1 MPYQL
6 RNSTDAGQQ
15 ITGGQGLRFV
25 KDDHAVCNVV
35 QLTAAAAAVGVQR
48 FKKLYR
54 SGHHNR
60 CIPVF
65 AGQQLAVLCRGQ
77 LFLFKAFVVRAG
89 VIRQYIFCAQKVC
102 KNSGSLVD
110 DGHIRNNVDH
120 PFHTLRGDLFQRKG
134 KGGKGLAAAGGHGK
148 SIQTRCAVGTFF
160 HAGPQHSIALAA
172 YRRGALHRKIASRLG
187 AHLFQQR
194 R

>member
-1 MPYQL
+1 MPHQL

-25 KDDHAVCNVV
+25 KDDHTVRDVV
-35 QLTAAAAAVGVQR
+35 QLAAAAAAVGVQR
-48 FKKLYR
+48 FKKLHR

-77 LFLFKAFVVRAG
+77 VFPLKAFVVCTG
-89 VIRQYIFCAQKVC
+89 VIGQYVFCAQKVC

-110 DGHIRNNVDH
+110 DGHIRNHIDH
-120 PFHTLRGDLFQRKG
+120 PLHALRSGLFQRKG
-134 KGGKGLAAAGGHGK
+134 KGGKGFAAAGGHGEG
-148 SIQTRCAVGTFF
+148 IQPRCAVGTFF
-160 HAGPQHSIALAA
+160 HASPQHGIALAA
-172 YRRGALHRKIASRLG
+172 YRKGALCRKIASRLG
-187 AHLFQQR
+187 THLF
-194 R
+194 